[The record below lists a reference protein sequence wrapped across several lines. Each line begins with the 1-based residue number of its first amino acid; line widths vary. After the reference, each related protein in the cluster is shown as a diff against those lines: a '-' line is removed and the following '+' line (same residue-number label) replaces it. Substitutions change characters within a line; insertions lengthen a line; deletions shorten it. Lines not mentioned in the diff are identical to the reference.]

1 MKKTSTP
8 NIATSCKRMVL
19 YARVS
24 TQEQTKK
31 DYPSCESQIEELEKH
46 CRAQDWEVIEEIR
59 DEGHSA
65 GSLKRPGLTRVRFL
79 VESGQV
85 DGVLC
90 TWYDRLTRSREF
102 YILDKEFR
110 TNNVDFITLHDPA
123 DRNTASGR
131 FMEMMLVGAKAYER
145 EQTGE
150 KVSIKMRMRSEKGMW
165 NGGQVPFGFVR
176 GADHILSPDPERVK
190 LIVQIFQTYV
200 EGASDFLV
208 RDWLKAHQILAPG
221 GAEVWSVGTLRDLLM
236 NRRYIAEI
244 EINKKNKGIE
254 GLNSDSAYYVVK
266 APHEPLIPVGLF
278 ELAQAT
284 RRDKALDSPN
294 RKGRPRSYSQN
305 QCDRV
310 FPLQGRIFCSECG
323 HSMTPYY
330 VVHKPNAK
338 EKRVNAS
345 YIYYYICSH
354 QQMHGRK
361 QAGHSN
367 RVLAKISESWIKD
380 QLKELVMTDGLVE
393 GAVEMARLKSSGDL
407 APQQELLEINH
418 RAKKENQVKIDRL
431 LESVTSGEV
440 SGPLLAML
448 SGKATE
454 LQRDQ
459 EKLKLEERQLQQGLI
474 PLHSQ
479 IDAKTLRSTLKQF
492 EALYEAAE
500 PVEVQRLVR
509 TMIHRIEWN
518 PSGDAHAIEFYALAK
533 TQNQP
538 SSGDKDW
545 LESVER
551 PTWPGRTRTS
561 DQSVNSRPL
570 YH

>member
-1 MKKTSTP
+1 
-8 NIATSCKRMVL
+8 
-19 YARVS
+19 
-24 TQEQTKK
+24 
-31 DYPSCESQIEELEKH
+31 
-46 CRAQDWEVIEEIR
+46 
-59 DEGHSA
+59 
-65 GSLKRPGLTRVRFL
+65 
-79 VESGQV
+79 
-85 DGVLC
+85 
-90 TWYDRLTRSREF
+90 
-102 YILDKEFR
+102 
-110 TNNVDFITLHDPA
+110 
-123 DRNTASGR
+123 
-131 FMEMMLVGAKAYER
+131 
-145 EQTGE
+145 
-150 KVSIKMRMRSEKGMW
+150 
-165 NGGQVPFGFVR
+165 
-176 GADHILSPDPERVK
+176 
-190 LIVQIFQTYV
+190 
-200 EGASDFLV
+200 
-208 RDWLKAHQILAPG
+208 
-221 GAEVWSVGTLRDLLM
+221 
-236 NRRYIAEI
+236 
-244 EINKKNKGIE
+244 
-254 GLNSDSAYYVVK
+254 
-266 APHEPLIPVGLF
+266 
-278 ELAQAT
+278 
-284 RRDKALDSPN
+284 
-294 RKGRPRSYSQN
+294 
-305 QCDRV
+305 
-310 FPLQGRIFCSECG
+310 
-323 HSMTPYY
+323 MTPYY

-345 YIYYYICSH
+345 YIYYYICAH

-393 GAVEMARLKSSGDL
+393 EAIEMARLKSSGDL

-459 EKLKLEERQLQQGLI
+459 EKLKLEKRQLQQELI

-500 PVEVQRLVR
+500 LVEVQRLVR

-551 PTWPGRTRTS
+551 PTWPRPRNYEPLIYRLQLAVGEIAHVLS
-561 DQSVNSRPL
+561 ASVRVAGSEAI
-570 YH
+570 

>member
-1 MKKTSTP
+1 
-8 NIATSCKRMVL
+8 MVL

-31 DYPSCESQIEELEKH
+31 DYPSCESQIEELEAH
-46 CRAQDWEVIEEIR
+46 CRSRGWEVIEAIR

-65 GSLKRPGLTRVRFL
+65 GSLKRPGLTRTRFL

-102 YILDKEFR
+102 YVLDKEFR
-110 TNNVDFITLHDPA
+110 THNVEFITLHDPA

-150 KVSIKMRMRSEKGMW
+150 KVSIKMRMRAEKGMW

-176 GADHILSPDPERVK
+176 GADHVLSPDPDKLELLVRIFEVYVK
-190 LIVQIFQTYV
+190 S
-200 EGASDFLV
+200 ASDFAV
-208 RDWLKAHQILAPG
+208 RDWLKAHQISAPG
-221 GAEVWSVGTLRDLLM
+221 GASVWAVGTIRDLLL

-254 GLNSDSAYYVVK
+254 GLHQDSAYRIVK
-266 APHEPLIPVGLF
+266 APHEPLISVGLF
-278 ELAQAT
+278 NLAEAT
-284 RRDKALDSPN
+284 RKEKALASPN
-294 RKGRPRSYSQN
+294 RVGRPRSYSQN

-310 FPLQGRIFCSECG
+310 FPLQGRIFCAECG

-330 VVHKPNAK
+330 VVHRPNPK
-338 EKRVNAS
+338 HNRVNAS
-345 YIYYYICSH
+345 YIYYYICARH
-354 QQMHGRK
+354 QKQGRK
-361 QAGHSN
+361 GAGHSN
-367 RVLAKISESWIKD
+367 RVLAKISESWVTD
-380 QLKELVMTDGLVE
+380 QLKGLVRVE
-393 GAVEMARLKSSGDL
+393 GLTEKAIEMARAKCSSDL
-407 APQQELLEINH
+407 EPQQRALELNRHAL
-418 RAKKENQVKIDRL
+418 KENQAKIDRL

-440 SGPLLAML
+440 AGAFLAML
-448 SGKATE
+448 NSKAAE
-454 LQRDQ
+454 LQRQQ
-459 EKLKLEERQLQQGLI
+459 EQLKIEGRGLQAALT
-474 PLHSQ
+474 PLHSGV
-479 IDAKTLRSTLKQF
+479 DAQVLRDTLRQFDTLC
-492 EALYEAAE
+492 EAAQPDE
-500 PVEVQRLVR
+500 MQRLVR
-509 TMIHRIEWN
+509 TLVHRIEWQPN
-518 PSGDAHAIEFYALAK
+518 GEAHSIELYALGK
-533 TQNQP
+533 TKNQS

-545 LESVER
+545 FETMEC
-551 PTWPGRTRTS
+551 PTWPGRIRTS